1 MSAPLEPPAKP
12 SRFPDALVL
21 IFAMIVLAQVA
32 TYFLPSGEFA
42 RETEWTESAAEETV
56 LLPLP
61 EGLEEAERERVVL
74 PAGTSREEATRKVKP
89 GTYAHVEAEPL
100 PWHASLSKILA
111 GMEAAA
117 DIIFFVFLVGGVI
130 AVIKA
135 TGAIDALIT
144 ACIERL
150 GGRPILLVGGMTTL
164 FAVGSSTIGMAEEY
178 MPFIPVLVA
187 MCIALKMDAV
197 VAMGIVYIGAGVGY
211 GCAAMNPFTVM
222 IAKTIAGQEFETGL
236 VVRLGLF
243 VVMLATGVHHALRY
257 ARRIQLD
264 PKNSLVSDIDYSSVK
279 EKLQPCP
286 LTRTRTV
293 ILLAFAAM
301 IGIFVWGVV
310 QHGWY
315 LVELSALFLGV
326 GLVSAALGGLSPN
339 RVAREFTTGAAE
351 LAGTALLIGFAR
363 TIEVVLTNAQ
373 VIDTVIHGIAST
385 LEHAEGLGNA
395 AAPISAWGM
404 LGVQSVCNFLIPSGS
419 GQAYVTMP
427 IMAPLADLTGVGRE
441 TSVLAYQLG
450 DGLMNMVVP
459 TNALLM
465 GMLFLAK
472 VPFQRWLRFIVPL
485 MLKLYVVAL
494 VVLAW
499 AASTKLQ

>member
-1 MSAPLEPPAKP
+1 MSAPLETAGKP

-32 TYFLPSGEFA
+32 TYFLPSGEFQ
-42 RETEWTESAAEETV
+42 RETEWTASDAAETV
-56 LLPLP
+56 LLPLATGGT
-61 EGLEEAERERVVL
+61 EGEREELVL
-74 PAGTSREEATRKVKP
+74 PAGTSRTEATRKVMP
-89 GTYAHVEAEPL
+89 GTYAPVEAEPL

-135 TGAIDALIT
+135 TGAIDALIS
-144 ACIERL
+144 ACIEKL

-187 MCIALKMDAV
+187 MCIALRMDAV
-197 VAMGIVYIGAGVGY
+197 VAMGIVYVGAGIGY

-222 IAKTIAGQEFETGL
+222 IAKDIAGQDFNTGL
-236 VVRLGLF
+236 SLRLGLF
-243 VVMLATGVHHALRY
+243 AVMLVIGVHHALRY
-257 ARRIQLD
+257 ARRIQAD
-264 PKNSLVSDIDYSSVK
+264 PARSLVIDIDYSSVK
-279 EKLQPCP
+279 DKLQPCP
-286 LTRTRTV
+286 LSGKRKA
-293 ILLAFAAM
+293 ILVAFAAM

-310 QHGWY
+310 QHEWY

-326 GLVSAALGGLSPN
+326 GLFSAAVAGLSPN
-339 RVAREFTTGAAE
+339 RVAREFTEGAAE

-363 TIEVVLTNAQ
+363 TIEVVLTDAR
-373 VIDTVIHGIAST
+373 VIDTVIHGIAGA
-385 LEHAEGLGNA
+385 LEYAEGLGGA
-395 AAPISAWGM
+395 AATVSAWGM

-472 VPFQRWLRFIVPL
+472 VPFQRWLRFILPL
-485 MLKLYVVAL
+485 MLKLYAVAFA
-494 VVLAW
+494 VLAW